1 MLMKTARCIVVCSQI
16 GLLLVVS
23 ALGASTPQAGAVVQN
38 RALALIVETDQ
49 SLRSVTVTATFEF
62 GVAQADTGAV
72 WFIFPPINRADSLH
86 RIELDG
92 TALRPTDLVVAHESW
107 GTRFVLPASALK
119 ASEHWLTVSASWP
132 AEDRVDFTHWGS
144 WHPYLGL
151 RSDPVPITLEVQTD
165 AQFQVVASGTR
176 VSDSVSGGRR
186 VARWR
191 TTVPQGWM
199 LLSIGRYGRSELA
212 EGDQRLELFWP
223 AEHQEASAALMA
235 REPFRVLDFYRR
247 VFGPPLTNRLTV
259 IEIPGEDVRN
269 FAVDG
274 LVAISRGSYRRLEQ
288 SPTYLSG
295 LLAHELA
302 HLWWGDRVQPTG
314 AGAQWLNEGFAE
326 FSRYLYERDTG
337 GEPLD
342 WSYRNL
348 VVVRQFAGREPPS
361 LADGSAEGEDESLY
375 YQKGAFVLHML
386 ANEVGEQRVLEAM
399 RSLAEQRQGGRGTLD
414 AFVEAAGG
422 TDMRWFFDQWLTRR
436 TGPMLALSSPTVELY
451 GDSVVVRS
459 AILQRAEA
467 YRLRVP
473 VVAYGPDDTV
483 THVVTVEGARTAF
496 ELRLPSRPTR
506 LALDPAGTLF
516 KWFTAAD
523 LPLEFSEVSRLV
535 GERRCLHAAPTTD
548 TAMARRRHDFLAR
561 RFPDA
566 DITDPDCPV
575 QLRVGPEARELRERN
590 ALTLP
595 PLTSG
600 TVSAFVVR
608 EGAGAITVVGIEG
621 DAEPWPELLIPE
633 APLTFVMVRNGQ
645 IIAAWG
651 ASLPRIGVS
660 VPPR

>member
-1 MLMKTARCIVVCSQI
+1 MPMKTARFVVVGSQV
-16 GLLLVVS
+16 GLLLVFAV
-23 ALGASTPQAGAVVQN
+23 LGASAAQAGAAVQN

-62 GVAQADTGAV
+62 GVAQADTGVV

-92 TALRPTDLVVAHESW
+92 TALRPTDLGVAHESW
-107 GTRFVLPASALK
+107 GTRFVLPASALR
-119 ASEHWLTVSASWP
+119 ASEHRLTVSASWP
-132 AEDRVDFTHWGS
+132 HEDRVDFTHWGS

-151 RSDPVPITLEVQTD
+151 RSDPVPITLEVRTD
-165 AQFQVVASGTR
+165 AEFQVVASGTR

-199 LLSIGRYGRSELA
+199 FLSIGRYRTSELA
-212 EGDQRLELFWP
+212 EGGQQLELFWP
-223 AEHQEASAALMA
+223 TDHQDASAALMA
-235 REPFRVLDFYRR
+235 REPFRVLDFYRQA
-247 VFGPPLTNRLTV
+247 FGPRLTNRLTV
-259 IEIPGEDVRN
+259 IEIPDEGVRN
-269 FAVDG
+269 LAVDG
-274 LVAISRGSYRRLEQ
+274 LVAISRASYRRLEQ

-302 HLWWGDRVQPTG
+302 HLWWGDLVQPTG
-314 AGAQWLNEGFAE
+314 SGARWLTEGFAE
-326 FSRYLYERDTG
+326 FSRYLYERHTG

-348 VVVRQFAGREPPS
+348 VVVRQFAGREPPP
-361 LADGSAEGEDESLY
+361 LADASAEGEDESLY

-386 ANEVGEQRVLEAM
+386 ATEIGEQRVLAAM
-399 RSLAEQRQGGRGTLD
+399 RRLAEQRAGGRGTLD
-414 AFVEAAGG
+414 AFIEAAGG
-422 TDMRWFFDQWLTRR
+422 ADMRWFFEQWLTRR
-436 TGPMLALSSPTVELY
+436 TGPTLELSSPTVEPY

-459 AILQRAEA
+459 AVLQPAEA

-496 ELRLPSRPTR
+496 ELRLPTRPTR
-506 LALDPAGTLF
+506 LELDPAGTLF

-523 LPLEFSEVSRLV
+523 LPLDFSEVSRVV
-535 GERRCLHAAPTTD
+535 GERRCLYAAPTAD
-548 TAMARRRHDFLAR
+548 TAMARRRRDFLAR

-566 DITDPDCPV
+566 DVGNTDCPV
-575 QLRVGPEARELRERN
+575 QLRVGPESSALRERN
-590 ALTLP
+590 APTVP
-595 PLTSG
+595 PQAPG

-608 EGAGAITVVGIEG
+608 ERASAVMVVGIEG

-633 APLTFVMVRNGQ
+633 APLTFLRVRNSQ
-645 IIAAWG
+645 IVAAWG
-651 ASLPRIGVS
+651 ARLPQIGVP